1 MKNLIPDLKSFW
13 TCLTSIGVTDTIGEN
28 EKKYV
33 KFTNVIAVLTTIAV
47 FGYIPLS
54 IYQGNFSLAILQFV
68 DALFILSVLW
78 LNYLNYTTLSRYTY
92 LTVVN
97 GFVYIN
103 SCFIG
108 YDSHVHDFFYISYII
123 PFLMFSVRDYKN
135 IALGVFIAIFF
146 FFVYDHTYMNFT
158 AYNLDIPAQMSI
170 YHINLWMKFVLFG
183 LAIYIL
189 SYYNYTTETELAES
203 NQKLVDQA
211 QELRRSNQDLE
222 EFASVISHD
231 LRAPV
236 RSISSFM
243 TLLKRRYTHILDPPA
258 VEFIDLAQSSA
269 ERMSKQIEDLLSYS
283 KLGRN
288 LPIAASVDVNE
299 TVRVIQM
306 ELGERF
312 KERNAK
318 VIVEHVLPKVRAV
331 HQSMIHHIFQNL
343 IANGIKFNTD
353 ISPEVQ
359 ISCTQVG
366 DKHIFRVRDNGIGIE
381 SQYRDKLFQMFK
393 RLHNETEFEGTG
405 IGLAVCKKIVNFY
418 GGDIWFESEPGRGTS
433 FYFSLPNRQTM
444 SVVYNATFRKTRSG
458 AMAASA

>member
-1 MKNLIPDLKSFW
+1 MKKLIPACKSFW
-13 TCLTSIGVTDTIGEN
+13 ACLTSVGVTDSISEN
-28 EKKYV
+28 EQKYV
-33 KFTNVIAVLTTIAV
+33 KFTNVIATLTAIAV

-54 IYQGNFSLAILQFV
+54 IYQGNYPLAILQFV
-68 DALFILSVLW
+68 DALFILTVLW
-78 LNYLNYTTLSRYTY
+78 LNHLNYTTLSRYTY

-97 GFVYIN
+97 GFVFIN

-108 YDSHVHDFFYISYII
+108 YESHVHDFFYISYIV

-135 IALGVFIAIFF
+135 IIFGVFIAIFF

-158 AYNLDIPAQMSI
+158 AYNLDMPAQMSI
-170 YHINLWMKFVLFG
+170 YHVNLWMKFVLFG

-189 SYYNYTTETELAES
+189 SYYNYSTETELAAS
-203 NQKLVDQA
+203 NQKLQA
-211 QELRRSNQDLE
+211 QALELKRSNQDLE

-243 TLLKRRYTHILDPPA
+243 TLLKRRYTYILDSPA
-258 VEFIDLAQSSA
+258 IEFIDMAQNSA
-269 ERMSKQIEDLLSYS
+269 DRMSKQIEDLLSYS

-288 LPIAASVDVNE
+288 LPVAGSIDANE
-299 TVRVIQM
+299 TVRVIQL
-306 ELGERF
+306 ELGEKF

-318 VIVEHVLPKVRAV
+318 VIIEHDLPKVRAV

-343 IANGIKFNTD
+343 IANGIKFNTHAN
-353 ISPEVQ
+353 PEVH

-366 DKHIFRVRDNGIGIE
+366 DKHIFRVRDNGIGID
-381 SQYRDKLFQMFK
+381 SQYKDKLFQMFK

-418 GGDIWFESEPGRGTS
+418 NGDIWFESEPGKGTS
-433 FYFSLPNRQTM
+433 FYFSLPNKQTM
-444 SVVYNATFRKTRSG
+444 SVVYNATFRKTQPA
-458 AMAASA
+458 AMVASA